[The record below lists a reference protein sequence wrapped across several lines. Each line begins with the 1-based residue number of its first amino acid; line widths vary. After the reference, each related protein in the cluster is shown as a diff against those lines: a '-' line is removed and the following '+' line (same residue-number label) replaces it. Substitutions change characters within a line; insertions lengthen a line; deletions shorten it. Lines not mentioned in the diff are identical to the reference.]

1 MSISQEINYCILNIY
16 LYLEQAIDKDMDKIT
31 VLGMF
36 PPGKFP
42 PERSSPVYSPEE
54 CSPPKKTEYFFR
66 LVAAWFQFV
75 ARFARVRIEDS
86 SRNRFASTAYFAKPR

>member
-42 PERSSPVYSPEE
+42 PERSSPVYSPKE
-54 CSPPKKTEYFFR
+54 CSLPKKPNIFSVCSWVVSVCGS
-66 LVAAWFQFV
+66 LH
-75 ARFARVRIEDS
+75 
-86 SRNRFASTAYFAKPR
+86 SR